1 MNERDVEM
9 HEQNDPLEHSAGE
22 VDARMRDDTQ
32 DSEVGNPDAPS
43 PTNPEMRRD
52 QEPGAL

>member
-22 VDARMRDDTQ
+22 VEARMRDDTQ